1 MSALSYIQ
9 NNGQQG
15 AEFPVWEAP
24 PPRPR
29 GSHKWH
35 SRHKLR
41 HLPQTLFVLSR
52 DLVLESS
59 VSAVIFGYLISVWDI
74 WQPEPKK
81 FRRSVRLHLVSKDWK
96 HWTICPF
103 SCFTNPFQPA
113 QSPKQLRL
121 PISPGFFLHF
131 QQLAFSEI
139 LWWPKKRRSGGVGGR
154 ALKKKKRSGPCP
166 KLGKDRQ
173 WRRHL
178 EIIYWWKLPSDPYL
192 KVRLH
197 VTRYP
202 LQSIIQQREQNVK

>member
-1 MSALSYIQ
+1 M
-9 NNGQQG
+9 NNAVYNIIPPKNDLRNVGFILDPKQWSTG
-15 AEFPVWEAP
+15 SRSPGFSRWMRTP

-29 GSHKWH
+29 GSRKWH

-41 HLPQTLFVLSR
+41 HLPRTLFVLSR

-59 VSAVIFGYLISVWDI
+59 VSATLWICWFQCKIYGY
-74 WQPEPKK
+74 EAKK
-81 FRRSVRLHLVSKDWK
+81 SGDLFFHLVSKDWK

-131 QQLAFSEI
+131 QQLAFSEL

-154 ALKKKKRSGPCP
+154 AFKKK
-166 KLGKDRQ
+166 
-173 WRRHL
+173 
-178 EIIYWWKLPSDPYL
+178 
-192 KVRLH
+192 
-197 VTRYP
+197 T
-202 LQSIIQQREQNVK
+202 